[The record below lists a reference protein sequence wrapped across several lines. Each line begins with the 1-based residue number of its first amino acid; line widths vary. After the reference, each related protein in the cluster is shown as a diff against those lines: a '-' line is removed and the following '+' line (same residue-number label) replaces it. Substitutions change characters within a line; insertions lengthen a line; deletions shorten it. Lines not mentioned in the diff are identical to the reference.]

1 MEGDS
6 EGDKP
11 SGTTVF
17 RVQAGFSFSVLVFC
31 MVMLATNKNPTYYLP
46 IMTSII
52 GYWLPSPSYRGSKPV
67 LPRVNLPKLPKRQ
80 QPPPP
85 PDVDVEAPPPV
96 QQAVRPPDRAHLTA
110 PTPAPSGSSSA

>member
-67 LPRVNLPKLPKRQ
+67 LPKMPKVPAIRR
-80 QPPPP
+80 PPE
-85 PDVDVEAPPPV
+85 VDLEAPAP
-96 QQAVRPPDRAHLTA
+96 AARPPDPAHFTA
-110 PTPAPSGSSSA
+110 PPTQTAAAASSSS